1 MAKRILERFKRL
13 KKKKKIQLVAATALT
28 AALLVALPLYAWFT
42 HTRSIAMTTKINAP
56 TQLYIT
62 AGNKE
67 SVANLEMGN
76 IDVESKTGYKDFV
89 FGISGKYVSKYQI
102 QLAHTTNIPFTYK
115 IYRASSVENAGA
127 NVVEYY
133 SDSDKKS
140 YYYKIDGDAIDGKYL
155 NSDGSEILATD
166 SLHDKSYEQYGN
178 VQKHAEALYWQ
189 STKLDVENK
198 STDSNDFNDFV
209 DYFIIRVSWD
219 DNVENDKETDMVYL
233 TVQRVT

>member
-1 MAKRILERFKRL
+1 MAKRILERFKKL
-13 KKKKKIQLVAATALT
+13 NKKKKIQLVAATALT

-42 HTRSIAMTTKINAP
+42 HTRSIAMKTKINAP

-76 IDVESKTGYKDFV
+76 IDVESETRYKDFV

-127 NVVEYY
+127 DTVEYV
-133 SDSDKKS
+133 SEDSSKH
-140 YYYKIDGDAIDGKYL
+140 YYQKGEEVQGDYINQDSTTKIA
-155 NSDGSEILATD
+155 ND
-166 SLHDKSYEQYGN
+166 SLHDKSYDEYSKEN
-178 VQKHAEALYWQ
+178 VQQHAEALYWQ

-198 STDSNDFNDFV
+198 SKDSNDFV

-219 DNVENDKETDMVYL
+219 DKVENDKETDMVYL
-233 TVQRVT
+233 TVQRVTQ

>member
-1 MAKRILERFKRL
+1 MAKRILERFKKL
-13 KKKKKIQLVAATALT
+13 NKKKKIQLVAATALT

-42 HTRSIAMTTKINAP
+42 HTRSIAMKTKINAP

-76 IDVESKTGYKDFV
+76 IDVESETRYKDFV

-127 NVVEYY
+127 DTVEYV
-133 SDSDKKS
+133 SEDSSKH
-140 YYYKIDGDAIDGKYL
+140 YY
-155 NSDGSEILATD
+155 
-166 SLHDKSYEQYGN
+166 
-178 VQKHAEALYWQ
+178 QKGE
-189 STKLDVENK
+189 
-198 STDSNDFNDFV
+198 
-209 DYFIIRVSWD
+209 
-219 DNVENDKETDMVYL
+219 
-233 TVQRVT
+233 

>member
-1 MAKRILERFKRL
+1 MAKRIFERFKKL
-13 KKKKKIQLVAATALT
+13 NKKKKIQLVAAMALT

-76 IDVESKTGYKDFV
+76 IDVETEPKYKDFV

-127 NVVEYY
+127 DTVEYV
-133 SDSDKKS
+133 SEDSSKH
-140 YYYKIDGDAIDGKYL
+140 YYQKGEEVQGDYINQDSTTKIA
-155 NSDGSEILATD
+155 ND

-189 STKLDVENK
+189 SEEQDVKNKLTYSD
-198 STDSNDFNDFV
+198 DFV

-233 TVQRVT
+233 TVQRIN